1 MLHEMQ
7 GQANQSGAVAA
18 LELEVMDLLQ
28 KLDDASQ
35 RAARSEERLVAVEQ
49 ELSDYKELNDLL
61 EADNAKCATHLPLA
75 FQASLVSSARMAVRT
90 NSRFVR
96 ALSKSLRT
104 RTLNVYTGCGG
115 EFEAAGCGKG
125 FRAAAHAGQF
135 QL

>member
-35 RAARSEERLVAVEQ
+35 RAARGEERLVAVEQ

-61 EADNAKCATHLPLA
+61 EADNAKCATRIFHWHFKPHFFLQREWPCRPTHGSFAPFLKA
-75 FQASLVSSARMAVRT
+75 CANAP
-90 NSRFVR
+90 
-96 ALSKSLRT
+96 
-104 RTLNVYTGCGG
+104 
-115 EFEAAGCGKG
+115 
-125 FRAAAHAGQF
+125 
-135 QL
+135 